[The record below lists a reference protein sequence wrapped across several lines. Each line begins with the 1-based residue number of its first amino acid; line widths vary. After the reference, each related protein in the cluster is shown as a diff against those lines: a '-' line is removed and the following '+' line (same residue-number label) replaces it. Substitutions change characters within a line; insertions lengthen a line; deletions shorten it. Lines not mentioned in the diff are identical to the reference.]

1 MGDEDIDSKRFI
13 ELTAILD
20 KEEEMNK
27 ASPPIE
33 NGETGTEGLAT
44 PSNDARVGFANDT
57 VIDNIAYVRLMLT
70 SISLFSLTQQAS
82 SCIAAATH
90 LYTFITD
97 KWYDPIIFS
106 LEYKDLKKCLC
117 TATSALVS
125 ILEASSGIIYIYI
138 YINTIYF
145 LNL

>member
-106 LEYKDLKKCLC
+106 LEYKGLKKCLC